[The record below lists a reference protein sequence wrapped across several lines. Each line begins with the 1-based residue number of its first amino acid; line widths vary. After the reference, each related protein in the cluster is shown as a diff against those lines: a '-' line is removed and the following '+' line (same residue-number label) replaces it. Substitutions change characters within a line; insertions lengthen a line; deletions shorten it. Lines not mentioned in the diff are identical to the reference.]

1 MAGFVVFDQ
10 ISLGLDH
17 NSCAFSPNELR
28 ADQILAALER
38 ISLEKLTCEHTG
50 KLAERSALARH
61 GGTCFRASKFC
72 FAAQ

>member
-1 MAGFVVFDQ
+1 
-10 ISLGLDH
+10 
-17 NSCAFSPNELR
+17 LR

-61 GGTCFRASKFC
+61 GGTCFRAEARPSGPRL
-72 FAAQ
+72 APRR